1 MIERRSEDGRVRLVA
16 DATALDALVAAGLLA
31 DLPVE
36 RLRGAEP
43 TGLPGRGPPVRLR
56 IGGAPL
62 IVKTLRHGG
71 LAAPLLGASFRG
83 ARRLLDA
90 VALARLLIERGGATA
105 RPAFARIRGGA
116 LPGLHRLELA
126 TFEIEGARDA
136 ASCLASER
144 DLRARRAAIRACG
157 AAVRAL
163 HEAGVVHADL
173 NLRNLL
179 VARSPPGAQRLD
191 GDPDGGTRAFVI
203 DLERSTLPAPLLPRH
218 RVENLSR
225 LLRSAEKLGLL
236 GPVVTRRDLLRFLA
250 AYEPGARRELFVAV
264 ARRHSARAPWHRL
277 TWRFAG
283 RRTPGAAARPAPG

>member
-1 MIERRSEDGRVRLVA
+1 MRLVA
-16 DATALDALVAAGLLA
+16 DETALDALVAAGLLA

-43 TGLPGRGPPVRLR
+43 TGLPGRAPPVRLR

-90 VALARLLIERGGATA
+90 VRLARLLIERGGATA
-105 RPAFARIRGGA
+105 RPAFARIRAGA
-116 LPGLHRLELA
+116 LPGLQRLELA

-136 ASCLASER
+136 ASWLASER
-144 DLRARRAAIRACG
+144 DARARRAAIRACG

-163 HEAGVVHADL
+163 HEAGVFHADL

-179 VARSPPGAQRLD
+179 VARASDGAA
-191 GDPDGGTRAFVI
+191 RAFVI

-218 RVENLSR
+218 RVDNLAR
-225 LLRSAEKLGLL
+225 LLRSVEKLGLL

-250 AYEPGARRELFVAV
+250 AYEPGARRELFAAV
-264 ARRHSARAPWHRL
+264 ARRHAARAPWHRL
-277 TWRFAG
+277 GWRFAG
-283 RRTPGAAARPAPG
+283 RQAKEAAARPARA